1 MPLPVLDPPEPPLV
15 KSRFGR
21 RSLWGSLAPTVFRLL
36 FFASLAALIWTG
48 WYLANR
54 GFGRQWRLRV
64 VEELHKRGVEASVRR
79 LTLDPFRGLIAQDVR
94 IFDYQNRENTIAE
107 ISEVALDINYAA
119 LLHHQPF
126 LNALDVRNAQLLF
139 TVPTA
144 DANAPK
150 ARVTNFRAHVY
161 FPPQQIFVTQA
172 EGIFCGVRI
181 SATGQLMKADDY
193 QPAGEMTDAEWRAR
207 MTMIQ
212 RVVTELGSFNF
223 SGGPPSL
230 QIKFTGDL
238 AHPETTRIDA
248 ALRGDRM
255 QRGAYVFNE
264 LLANAEWAD
273 QTLSITQCQ
282 WRDGAGNVSARASW
296 SSVKNLA
303 DFQAHSTLDLKGFLD
318 AFGFTAPLRDAA
330 FTSAPVLELS
340 GSFDLRGEAPRV
352 SVIGRVAVENF
363 SYKAVP
369 ILGLS
374 ADFSWDGE
382 RGMLRE
388 VHVRHR
394 SGELTGDVLDAP
406 NDFRLN
412 LESSIDPTALRAFF
426 PPDFQQFLSEWEW
439 QKPPAIYLSIR
450 GPSHDPAAWSG
461 NGTLTL
467 QRTRFRGVWMNSAS
481 SAIRFANAAVTLENF
496 RIARDE
502 GVGTGSCSYD
512 FAKHEIRVTNIK
524 SSLRP
529 TDAIFWVDPKL
540 LKAVMPYKF
549 RQQPNV
555 TANGVI
561 RLHGG
566 KGDHLELT
574 VDAPGGMDYVFI
586 GKTLPIEHVS
596 GRLLFTDDRLQL
608 SDVQGTIFG
617 GALAGAADISL
628 AKHEIRVTNIKSTLR
643 PTDAIFWVDPKLL
656 KAVMPYK
663 FRQQPSV
670 TANGVIRLH
679 GGKGD
684 HLELTVDA
692 PGGMDYLFV
701 GKTLPI
707 EHVSGRLLFTDDRL
721 QLSDVQGTI
730 FGGALAGAADIS
742 LARHDP
748 HYHAVLSVADID
760 FPRLTDLYFKY
771 ETAHGR
777 LSGSYDFTGLGDE
790 ARTMRG
796 SGKIQVANGDVFAIP
811 VFGPLSG
818 LLGAIIPGAGY
829 SVAHQANAT
838 FTIAEGVIH
847 TNDFKVSGKLFGML
861 GHGDIRFLDDKL
873 DFDIRINGGGVGVLL
888 TPMYKLFEYHGE
900 GSFSKPVW
908 RPKRF

>member
-481 SAIRFANAAVTLENF
+481 SALRFANAAVTLENF

-524 SSLRP
+524 SS
-529 TDAIFWVDPKL
+529 
-540 LKAVMPYKF
+540 
-549 RQQPNV
+549 
-555 TANGVI
+555 
-561 RLHGG
+561 
-566 KGDHLELT
+566 
-574 VDAPGGMDYVFI
+574 
-586 GKTLPIEHVS
+586 
-596 GRLLFTDDRLQL
+596 
-608 SDVQGTIFG
+608 
-617 GALAGAADISL
+617 
-628 AKHEIRVTNIKSTLR
+628 LR